1 MNTELLKKLDALRL
15 NFEALDV
22 KLPLSLAEN
31 DVGCVIDA
39 EGKDVLVI
47 DVNNERD
54 DDQVKAIASLVV
66 NLVNCNAGFLPGT
79 TYTADERQVA

>member
-1 MNTELLKKLDALRL
+1 MNTELLKKLDAVRF
-15 NFEALDV
+15 NFEVFDV

-39 EGKDVLVI
+39 DGKDVLVI

-54 DDQVKAIASLVV
+54 DDQVKAIARLVV
-66 NLVNCNAGFLPGT
+66 NLVNCNAGFVPGA
-79 TYTADERQVA
+79 TYAADERQVA